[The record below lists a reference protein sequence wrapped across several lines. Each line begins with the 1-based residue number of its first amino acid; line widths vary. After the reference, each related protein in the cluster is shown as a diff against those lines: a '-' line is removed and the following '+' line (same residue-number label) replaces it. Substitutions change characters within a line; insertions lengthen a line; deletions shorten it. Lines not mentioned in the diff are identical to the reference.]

1 MDLTKSLKVKIK
13 ASVKTGSLFKDRELL
28 SKVKCSLTYKR
39 VAWSWS
45 TATCVGV
52 EKVSR
57 GLAKGH
63 FSSSVWTA

>member
-1 MDLTKSLKVKIK
+1 MDLTKSLEVKIK

-28 SKVKCSLTYKR
+28 SKVKYSLTYKR
-39 VAWSWS
+39 VSWSWS
-45 TATCVGV
+45 TATWVGV

-63 FSSSVWTA
+63 FNSSVWTA